1 MTCRPRACALT
12 ALALLAACG
21 SSPSGGAPDAGQP
34 VIPGSG
40 APAVQSFSP
49 DVPAW
54 RGGCFL
60 QGDPGKIVNASP
72 SPDVRPFGHAFDC
85 VPGPGGLVYL
95 DRYDPVAGTGDVTV
109 LSSAPGSVPVV
120 IGANGG
126 AGGIVNGSTGARFDD
141 AQARVLTLQ
150 DVSFVTGQLVV
161 ADLPGGAPAVVAN
174 HVRVENYDFLA
185 DGGAVYV
192 DNYRATSRTG
202 DLYYW
207 TAGAAPRL
215 VASQASR
222 FDFVMYRLAP
232 ARDQVAFLT
241 GWTATAGGDLFVQTL
256 PPGAP
261 AARLAAGV
269 DRMSW
274 TADGHLVYLV
284 RSSDGV
290 TFALWIAG
298 ALAPLAASVSSAD
311 VVGNDVV
318 YATGW
323 DILSQQATLHVSPVP
338 AGGDLLAGASP
349 ASLAYGLSA
358 TGQGASA
365 LAYVLRSAADPF
377 TGDLSVAALT
387 STSASATPIDAGVS
401 AAAGFGFAP
410 KRGFVAY
417 ARGFEN
423 PQSPGSA
430 TPQPGIASELKV
442 AAVGS
447 PPAPFVLASS
457 ASVQRIAWDPQE
469 QWVAGIGSFDAA
481 SNRGDLAVKGTADG
495 KDLIAQ
501 PLQRVGASAFDFG
514 VDGQALVAIREWD
527 DALQRGELVLLL
539 TSGATAWQPT
549 AIDFDVTF
557 YLPPHGGRVI
567 YGVRGGGRDGL
578 WLGGTP

>member
-1 MTCRPRACALT
+1 MTHRPRACALA

-21 SSPSGGAPDAGQP
+21 GSSSGGAPDAGLP
-34 VIPGSG
+34 ATPGSG
-40 APAVQSFSP
+40 APAIQSFSP

-60 QGDPGKIVNASP
+60 EGEAGKIVNASP
-72 SPDVRPFGHAFDC
+72 SPDVRPFGRACDPI
-85 VPGPGGLVYL
+85 PGPGGLVYL

-126 AGGIVNGSTGARFDD
+126 AGGIVSGSTGARFDD

-161 ADLPGGAPAVVAN
+161 AGLPGGAPATIIASR
-174 HVRVENYDFLA
+174 VRVENYDFLP
-185 DGGAVYV
+185 DGGALYV
-192 DNYRATSRTG
+192 GNYDATSRTG
-202 DLYYW
+202 DLSYW
-207 TAGAAPRL
+207 TAGAAPVL

-232 ARDQVAFLT
+232 ARDRVAYLT
-241 GWTATAGGDLFVQTL
+241 GYTATAGGDLFVQTL

-261 AARLAAGV
+261 AGRLAGGV

-274 TADGHLVYLV
+274 TADGQLVYLI
-284 RSSDGV
+284 RNPDGV

-298 ALAPLAASVSSAD
+298 ALTPLAASVSSAD
-311 VVGNDVV
+311 VVGNEVV

-338 AGGDLLAGASP
+338 AGGDLLAGAFP

-358 TGQGASA
+358 TPQA

-377 TGDLSVAALT
+377 TGDLSVAPVS

-401 AAAGFGFAP
+401 AAAGFAFAP
-410 KRGFVAY
+410 KLGFVAY
-417 ARGFEN
+417 ALGFEN
-423 PQSPGSA
+423 PQSPGNA
-430 TPQPGIASELKV
+430 NPQPGVARELRV
-442 AAVGS
+442 AAVGT
-447 PPAPFVLASS
+447 PAPFVLVSN
-457 ASVQRIAWDPQE
+457 ASVQRIAWDPQD
-469 QWVAGIGSFDAA
+469 QWVAGIGSFDPA
-481 SNRGDLAVKGTADG
+481 SNRGDLVVKGTAAG
-495 KDLIAQ
+495 QDLLGQ

-527 DALQRGELVLLL
+527 DALRRGELVLVP

-549 AIDFDVTF
+549 AIDSEVTF
-557 YLPPHGGRVI
+557 YLPPRGGRVI

-578 WLGGTP
+578 WLGGAP

>member
-1 MTCRPRACALT
+1 MVRSWCAPASPTCTRSIRKASWATRISCAPRARCGGCPRARCPRSAAFGNARPTRARWRSCSRPPSCSRSRWRSSYEDRTRVRLMTCRPRACALT

-207 TAGAAPRL
+207 TAGAAPQL

-298 ALAPLAASVSSAD
+298 ALAPLPASV
-311 VVGNDVV
+311 
-318 YATGW
+318 
-323 DILSQQATLHVSPVP
+323 
-338 AGGDLLAGASP
+338 
-349 ASLAYGLSA
+349 AYGLSA

-469 QWVAGIGSFDAA
+469 QWVAGIESFD
-481 SNRGDLAVKGTADG
+481 
-495 KDLIAQ
+495 
-501 PLQRVGASAFDFG
+501 
-514 VDGQALVAIREWD
+514 
-527 DALQRGELVLLL
+527 
-539 TSGATAWQPT
+539 
-549 AIDFDVTF
+549 
-557 YLPPHGGRVI
+557 
-567 YGVRGGGRDGL
+567 
-578 WLGGTP
+578 